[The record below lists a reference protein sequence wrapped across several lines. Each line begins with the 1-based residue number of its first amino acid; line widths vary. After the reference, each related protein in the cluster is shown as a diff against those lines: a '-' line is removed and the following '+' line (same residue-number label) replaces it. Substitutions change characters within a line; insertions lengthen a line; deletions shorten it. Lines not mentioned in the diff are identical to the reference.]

1 MSLLLIV
8 AFGVLAGILIGLAGI
23 GGVVL
28 VPLLVYFAGVD
39 IHAVIAASVA
49 SFFVSGLVGTLI
61 YSKRGV
67 IKWLELSY
75 LSAGSIPGA
84 FLGALVLPK
93 VDGRLLTMLIAVA
106 LILTSYRQIFSQTKN
121 ATVENYKCSNN
132 LLILVGFF
140 TGFLSVMS
148 GTGGPLVL
156 LPVLAFFSISLVTAI
171 ALSQAIQLPI
181 SIFATMGNVFS
192 GLLDLKL
199 VLAISVGLAIGTF
212 FGAKSAEFLPV
223 EKIRALVAF
232 LLLGSGL
239 YIIAGLVISG

>member
-1 MSLLLIV
+1 MSLLVIV
-8 AFGVLAGILIGLAGI
+8 AFGFFAGILIGLAGI

-39 IHAVIAASVA
+39 IHVAIAASVA
-49 SFFVSGLVGTLI
+49 SFFVSGLVGTLV

-67 IKWLELSY
+67 VKWTELFY
-75 LSAGSIPGA
+75 LSAGSVPGA

-93 VDGRLLTMLIAVA
+93 VDGRLLTVLIAVA
-106 LILTSYRQIFSQTKN
+106 LILTSYRQICGQPKN
-121 ATVENYKCSNN
+121 ATGPNHKCSNN
-132 LLILVGFF
+132 SLVLIGFF

-171 ALSQAIQLPI
+171 GLSQAIQLPI
-181 SIFATMGNVFS
+181 SIFATLGNMFS

-199 VLAISVGLAIGTF
+199 VLSISIGLAIGTF

-223 EKIRALVAF
+223 ARIRALVAF

-239 YIIAGLVISG
+239 YIIAGLAISG